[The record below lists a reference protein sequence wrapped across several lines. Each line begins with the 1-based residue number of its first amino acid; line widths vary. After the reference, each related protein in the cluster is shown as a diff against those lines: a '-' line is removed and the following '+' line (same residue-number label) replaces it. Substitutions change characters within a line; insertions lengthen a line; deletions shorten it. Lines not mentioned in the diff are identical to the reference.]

1 MNSSKSLMQG
11 VILGTPNFS
20 KILLMKLKSHPINPP
35 PHHHHEHNI
44 LEKFSQK
51 GLVGPTKSLSSM
63 SRFYPNGFRW
73 DCEISFHLHN
83 ELLLMT
89 SRLMVELFF
98 PIKLTDENL
107 YCWKEGLVL
116 KIDFSESYY
125 NHPDLGFS
133 KSYFPKKGFS
143 PRWRLWVDVAYPR
156 LSLF

>member
-1 MNSSKSLMQG
+1 MQG

-35 PHHHHEHNI
+35 PKPPPRTHHFREVQP
-44 LEKFSQK
+44 KRSCSS
-51 GLVGPTKSLSSM
+51 TKSLSSM

-73 DCEISFHLHN
+73 DCEKSFHLHN

-89 SRLMVELFF
+89 SKLMVELFL

-107 YCWKEGLVL
+107 HSWKEGLVL
-116 KIDFSESYY
+116 KIDFSESHY
-125 NHPDLGFS
+125 NHLDLGFS

-143 PRWRLWVDVAYPR
+143 PRWRLWIDVAYPR